1 MNSSISMVVK
11 NVMRQEVVWVT
22 PETTIAKVSQLML
35 GKGVRSVIVCSPQ
48 KDVLG
53 IVTDT
58 DILSR
63 AIGQCNLYET
73 PVEAIM
79 TKDPITTTPDAS
91 IFDIIKTMG
100 EEHFRRMPVLG
111 DDGKM
116 VGIISI
122 GDIAPQLMLQL
133 ELLRGSL

>member
-1 MNSSISMVVK
+1 MVVK
-11 NVMRQEVVWVT
+11 NIMRHEVVWVT

-35 GKGVRSVIVCSPQ
+35 EQGVRSVVICSSE

-63 AIGQCNLYET
+63 AIGHCNLYET
-73 PVEAIM
+73 PVESIM
-79 TKDPITTTPDAS
+79 TKDPVTTTPDANV
-91 IFDIIKTMG
+91 FDIVKTMG
-100 EEHFRRMPVLG
+100 EKHFRRMPVLG
-111 DDGKM
+111 DDGKI